1 MTSPLSNT
9 ITSPHCLPAQ
19 KLELGGRAAGA
30 SATAAVSSVYVSSA
44 VEASV
49 AAAAAAAVV
58 VVAAAPTD
66 SVDAAAVGAN
76 EVERVGQSSVGS
88 ERFAGTLESGPSERR
103 D

>member
-49 AAAAAAAVV
+49 AAAAAVV